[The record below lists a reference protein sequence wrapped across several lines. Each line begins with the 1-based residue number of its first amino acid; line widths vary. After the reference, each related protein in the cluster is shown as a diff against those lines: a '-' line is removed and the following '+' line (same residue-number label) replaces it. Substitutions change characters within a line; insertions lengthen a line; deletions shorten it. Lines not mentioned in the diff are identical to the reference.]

1 MCKYFLI
8 GLTCW
13 CFRPQTYIYAHCV
26 YKTANE
32 LKRQLISIF
41 HTAADHRLVSLSLP
55 FLSLSLSAS
64 RMQYFHLICM
74 SLLLLHKHTHKL
86 SLLLRPSV
94 NLIFPQL
101 RHVSPLT
108 LFLPL
113 QHSFSSSLPLCLHT
127 AMSDILCI
135 PAKPQRRP
143 IKYAGL
149 PQFKNHNV
157 NRIIRPCF
165 PKGRGAYVD
174 RGDQQLWFHRDMNYA
189 YCANNI

>member
-8 GLTCW
+8 GLTCS
-13 CFRPQTYIYAHCV
+13 CFKPQTYIYAHCV

-41 HTAADHRLVSLSLP
+41 HTAADHRLVSLSLSFCKP
-55 FLSLSLSAS
+55 SAIFS
-64 RMQYFHLICM
+64 FN
-74 SLLLLHKHTHKL
+74 LHVSPSPTHTHIN

-113 QHSFSSSLPLCLHT
+113 QHSSSLPLCLHT